1 MELIKAS
8 ATFSPRLLLAS
19 GLPRKIII
27 WSRIKHLLP
36 CSPSVLHRVP
46 LFLCRSEAR
55 ERPEVGSSRYKRFVI
70 SLSLS
75 LFRTRCSFRRAA
87 GVADPRARDWN
98 RLIREKMRG
107 QTLCWIFVRSWRLT
121 NEILRVAN
129 RCLRVETVLGA
140 AVSHACCPQDPRNA
154 IFFDLWNSFFRV
166 GGCL

>member
-75 LFRTRCSFRRAA
+75 LSYALFVSKGSWCCGSARSWLKSINPGENEGPDIVLDLRSIVEIDERDFTRCKPSRLSWEPRYRTLVVRRIREMRSFSISGILFFESA
-87 GVADPRARDWN
+87 GVCN
-98 RLIREKMRG
+98 
-107 QTLCWIFVRSWRLT
+107 
-121 NEILRVAN
+121 
-129 RCLRVETVLGA
+129 
-140 AVSHACCPQDPRNA
+140 
-154 IFFDLWNSFFRV
+154 
-166 GGCL
+166 